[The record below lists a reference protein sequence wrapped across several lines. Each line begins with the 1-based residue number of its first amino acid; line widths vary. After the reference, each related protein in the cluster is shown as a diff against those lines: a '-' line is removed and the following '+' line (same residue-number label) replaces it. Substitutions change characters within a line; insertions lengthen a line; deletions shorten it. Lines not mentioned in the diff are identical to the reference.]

1 MAVTNGYLTPSEA
14 SAYIGRQYA
23 DADGILDDV
32 ITAVSRMSDRHC
44 GRHFYTVSATRY
56 FDTTSETRLELGP
69 WNDIVSITPLKSDP
83 TGDGVYDITHSSTYY
98 QLRPVGATSMAPYA
112 QPYTSIELLT
122 GATDF
127 PLAGRSRAGASL
139 GSVTTGR
146 QGLIQI
152 AGSWGWP
159 TSVPIEVKQAAR
171 ILCAEMAK
179 VQDAPL
185 GLVGSPEFGMSRVP
199 GYMPRHARD
208 LLAPFVHPD
217 YVGIA

>member
-32 ITAVSRMSDRHC
+32 ITAVSRMIDRHC
-44 GRHFYTVSATRY
+44 GRHFYTVTATRY
-56 FDTTSETRLELGP
+56 FDTTDPEELELGP
-69 WNDIVSITPLKSDP
+69 YNDLISVTTLKSDVD
-83 TGDGVYDITHSSTYY
+83 GDGVYETTHSTGTY
-98 QLRPVGATSMAPYA
+98 QLCPVGATSRAPYA
-112 QPYTSIELLT
+112 QPFTEIELLSS
-122 GATDF
+122 ATLF
-127 PLAGRSRAGASL
+127 PLYSA
-139 GSVTTGR
+139 TGR
-146 QGLIQI
+146 EGLIQI
-152 AGSWGWP
+152 VGSWGWP

-208 LLAPFVHPD
+208 LLQPFVHPD
-217 YVGIA
+217 HVGIA

>member
-32 ITAVSRMSDRHC
+32 ITAVSRMIDRHC

-69 WNDIVSITPLKSDP
+69 WNDLVSVTTLKSDP

-98 QLRPVGATSMAPYA
+98 QLQPVGATAMAPYA

-127 PLAGRSRAGASL
+127 PLAGST
-139 GSVTTGR
+139 TTGR

-152 AGSWGWP
+152 AGSFGWP

-171 ILCAEMAK
+171 VLCAEMAK

-217 YVGIA
+217 FVGIA

>member
-32 ITAVSRMSDRHC
+32 ITAVSRMIDRHC

-56 FDTTSETRLELGP
+56 FDVTSPTRLVFGP
-69 WNDIVSITPLKSDP
+69 WNDLVSITTLKSDP

-98 QLRPVGATSMAPYA
+98 QLQPVGATSMAPYA
-112 QPYTSIELLT
+112 QPYTSVELLS
-122 GATDF
+122 GATEF
-127 PLAGRSRAGASL
+127 PLMGSATNGRD
-139 GSVTTGR
+139 
-146 QGLIQI
+146 GLIQI

-217 YVGIA
+217 HVGIA